1 MVKKDKFKKWFA
13 RWIDQWKL
21 AGRGIILATR
31 KKRFLIG
38 AIISFIMF
46 GTLLNLLSGGT
57 AAFNL
62 MKVSDLSG
70 KLKIIGEAFFGIFGI
85 GQNFLDWLLTFAI
98 SLLQAT
104 LVGLTVMIWDWRNKE
119 DNDADNLQRT
129 GIVAGLAVLGSG
141 CPTCGTTLLA
151 PLLASVVGSGG
162 LAIAGAISGVLTTLA
177 IIIGVFALKQLGYEA
192 YVIIIDEKYRRKHAR
207 KNN

>member
-1 MVKKDKFKKWFA
+1 
-13 RWIDQWKL
+13 
-21 AGRGIILATR
+21 
-31 KKRFLIG
+31 
-38 AIISFIMF
+38 MF